1 MCLIWRLFETGRTTG
16 LMPPRNRLTASL
28 GAPYGGPG
36 LRPDGEKA
44 RDGAARSS
52 LDVLWLMVGGA
63 RRAGRNS
70 PIQKI
75 SGLPNHLV
83 AAERQAERTAESA
96 EVLWLLRED

>member
-28 GAPYGGPG
+28 GAPHAGPG
-36 LRPDGEKA
+36 LPPDGESCA
-44 RDGAARSS
+44 ERAARSS
-52 LDVLWLMVGGA
+52 FDVLSLMVGGA
-63 RRAGRNS
+63 QRAGRDS

-83 AAERQAERTAESA
+83 AAERQAERTAE
-96 EVLWLLRED
+96 